1 MSLKQ
6 VEKYLD
12 NKKKITPKI
21 NSNKIWQY
29 FELDKK
35 IKKINIRL
43 QENKKIEMQRI
54 FDKYLKKESSH
65 KNNSEKEKVVSSLIG
80 EDNVQSELRKQKDNN
95 MLAHDVKNQVELIGI
110 RSAFY
115 RVSKKKLYFDYE
127 KKLGI
132 KNNQ

>member
-1 MSLKQ
+1 MK
-6 VEKYLD
+6 
-12 NKKKITPKI
+12 
-21 NSNKIWQY
+21 
-29 FELDKK
+29 
-35 IKKINIRL
+35 
-43 QENKKIEMQRI
+43 RI

-65 KNNSEKEKVVSSLIG
+65 KNNSEKEKVLSSLIG

-127 KKLGI
+127 KKLEI